1 VKQVLGLTEEYINPY
16 DMTRLSI
23 AEMNLLEKMRSD
35 SRILGAEVE
44 ELRLLFQEIFGR
56 NQYASKSRVE
66 RIRKLKEELQ
76 VEGFKTLEYLVRTGI
91 GLPFKDIY
99 AEVITGM
106 ISVGES
112 TADLSLYLDIIGSGS
127 QFQEDIYRSI
137 ESLIGVV
144 RDQTKKLEDLL
155 ASLNTNP
162 KNAPRDALE
171 IERLEEQADEIY
183 RNTIRSVI
191 RGLSKNPEAMVPV
204 MEVIERLEGI
214 SDTIWRLSIYIK
226 YVAMHRV

>member
-1 VKQVLGLTEEYINPY
+1 MAEEYINPY

-56 NQYASKSRVE
+56 NEYASKSRVE

-144 RDQTKKLEDLL
+144 GDQAKKLEDLL

-183 RNTIRSVI
+183 RNTIPSVI
-191 RGLSKNPEAMVPV
+191 RSLSKNPEAMVPV

-214 SDTIWRLSIYIK
+214 SDTIWRLSIYLK
-226 YVAMHRV
+226 YVAMHRI